1 MFNGGKPVGDCDGS
15 PLGPLHD
22 LIQRRLHHPLAGR
35 VERRGGLVQQ
45 QHRRLLD
52 DGARDGHALLLPAR
66 ELAAA
71 LTHLGC
77 VPVGQV
83 VCDEGVRIGRARR
96 LLNLVL
102 GGPLGLAIRD
112 VLSNRADEE
121 DRLLAHEP
129 DARAEP
135 AQVERLD
142 VDAVELD
149 APRRRV
155 VEALEQRDE
164 RRLAGARR
172 PAQSNH
178 LPGGDRERVA
188 VADVVV
194 RRGRVGE
201 DHVAHLDGTLNLMEL
216 PALLRE

>member
-164 RRLAGARR
+164 RRLAASGRAAQRR
-172 PAQSNH
+172 RLA
-178 LPGGDRERVA
+178 GRDRERVA
-188 VADVVV
+188 VADLEVAA
-194 RRGRVGE
+194 GGGGE
-201 DHVAHLDGTLNLMEL
+201 LDVAHFDGAADRRQH
-216 PALLRE
+216 PPFGRA